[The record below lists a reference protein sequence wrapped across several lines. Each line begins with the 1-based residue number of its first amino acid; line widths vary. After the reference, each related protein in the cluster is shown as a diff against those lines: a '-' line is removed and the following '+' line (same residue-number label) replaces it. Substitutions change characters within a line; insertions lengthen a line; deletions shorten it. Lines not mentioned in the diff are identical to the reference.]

1 MLFEGRDRLHGKEG
15 RFTIVECTNC
25 GLFYLNPKPDS
36 TEIDRYYPEDYI
48 SYPKAIED
56 ESSKFR
62 KLDRRYGLYKRC
74 NEVIKRT
81 GKAGRILDVG
91 CATGIFL
98 YGMKQRGWETFGVE
112 PSHHAAEFA
121 RKRFNLEVVEGYL
134 EEANFESSYFD
145 VVTLWDVL
153 EHVPSPRETLKEI
166 SRILKPGGWL
176 VLSLPNPDSW
186 ERSWFGKYWAGWD
199 VPRHFHIFN
208 QDTLTHYLQTADLK
222 LVEISSF
229 TGRHGVLVLN
239 TQFWL
244 TDSRLSPTVK
254 KWILGTI
261 KSLPARLLTYPFYNM
276 ADRLNKSS
284 IMSAFAQKQ
293 RL

>member
-1 MLFEGRDRLHGKEG
+1 MLFEGRDRLHGQG
-15 RFTIVECTNC
+15 GNFTIVECASC
-25 GLFYLNPKPDS
+25 GLIYLDPRPDS

-91 CATGIFL
+91 SATGIFL

-134 EEANFESSYFD
+134 EEAHFESGYFD

-166 SRILKPGGWL
+166 SRILKPNGWL
-176 VLSLPNPDSW
+176 VLSLPNPNSW
-186 ERSWFGKYWAGWD
+186 ERKWFGKHWAGWD

-208 QDTLTHYLQTADLK
+208 QNTLTRYLQTADLK

-239 TQFWL
+239 IQFWL
-244 TDSRLSPTVK
+244 TDLRLPPTVK
-254 KWILGTI
+254 KWILGVS
-261 KSLPARLLTYPFYNM
+261 KSLPARILTYPFYNV

-284 IMSAFAQKQ
+284 IMAVFAQKQ
-293 RL
+293 RS